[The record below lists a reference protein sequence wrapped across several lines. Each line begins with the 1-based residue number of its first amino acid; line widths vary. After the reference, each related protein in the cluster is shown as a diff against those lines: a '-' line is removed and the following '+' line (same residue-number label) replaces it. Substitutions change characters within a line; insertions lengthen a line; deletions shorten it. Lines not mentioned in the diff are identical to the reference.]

1 MKKCE
6 WEKTEVNYLGHI
18 INQGQ
23 VAFEPQKICTVKE
36 WPMSTTIKKVQAFLG
51 LANYYQYFVY

>member
-18 INQGQ
+18 ISQGQ
-23 VAFEPQKICTVKE
+23 VAPEPQKIRAVKE
-36 WPMSTTIKKVQAFLG
+36 WPIPTTVKKVQAFLG
-51 LANYYQYFVY
+51 LANYQHFIY